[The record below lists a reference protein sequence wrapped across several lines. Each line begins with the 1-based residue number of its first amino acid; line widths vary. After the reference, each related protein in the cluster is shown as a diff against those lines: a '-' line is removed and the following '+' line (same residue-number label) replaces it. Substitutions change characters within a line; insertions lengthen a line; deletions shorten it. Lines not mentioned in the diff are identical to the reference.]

1 MKVLLIWLGKMGQFH
16 LQNLLNVTEIE
27 KIYAF
32 DVFEEAFKI
41 KNEKINYSTNLE
53 DFENLDYDFVD
64 IVAPTKFHYFYLEK
78 FIKLNKNIFVEK
90 PLVAT
95 KEELEKLDNLI
106 KETNYN
112 WKIWVW
118 FIERFNVVS
127 KFLKEKINEL
137 WKPKLI
143 EIFRYNPASW
153 RIQDVDVT
161 TDLMI
166 HDIDL
171 IKYFLEDSWEITWKN
186 VQIDT
191 YTVLLKSQ
199 DTNITLSANRITQQK
214 IRRIKFYYDS
224 LTIDWDLMLAKLD
237 IYHKPSEYLTS
248 RWQDLSISYLIEE
261 KYLMK
266 NNQLLEE
273 LQEFI
278 GILKWWEYD
287 LLADYESW
295 KQSIYMLNKVLWT
308 KNRSKAPIQFSAI

>member
-16 LQNLLNVTEIE
+16 LQNLLNISEIK

-32 DVFEEAFKI
+32 DVFEESFKV
-41 KNEKINYSTNLE
+41 KNEKIVYSTNLE

-64 IVAPTKFHYFYLEK
+64 IVAPTKFHYSYLEK

-90 PLVAT
+90 PLVTT
-95 KEELEKLDNLI
+95 KEELDSLDDLI
-106 KETNYN
+106 KKTDYS

-118 FIERFNVVS
+118 FIERFNTVS
-127 KFLKEKINEL
+127 KFLKEKISEL
-137 WKPKLI
+137 WQPKLI
-143 EIFRYNPASW
+143 EMFRYNPASW

-171 IKYFLEDSWEITWKN
+171 VKYFLSDNWQITWKN

-191 YTVLLKSQ
+191 STVLLKSQ
-199 DTNITLSANRITQQK
+199 NTNITLSANRITQQK
-214 IRRIKFYYDS
+214 IRRIKFYYDN
-224 LTIDWDLMLAKLD
+224 LTIDWDLMLAKVD
-237 IYHKPSEYLTS
+237 MFHKPSEYLTS
-248 RWQDLSISYLIEE
+248 KWQDLSISYLIEE

-278 GILKWWEYD
+278 NIVKWWEYK

-295 KQSIYMLNKVLWT
+295 KQSIYLLNKILENVW
-308 KNRSKAPIQFSAI
+308 N

>member
-16 LQNLLNVTEIE
+16 LQNLLKISEIE

-32 DVFEEAFKI
+32 DVVEDWFKI
-41 KNEKINYSTNLE
+41 QNDKIVYSTKLE

-90 PLVAT
+90 PIVAT
-95 KEELEKLDNLI
+95 LEEIEKLDKMI

-112 WKIWVW
+112 WKIWIG
-118 FIERFNVVS
+118 FIERFNPVS
-127 KFLKEKINEL
+127 KFLKEKVNEL
-137 WKPKLI
+137 WQPKLI
-143 EIFRYNPASW
+143 EIFRYNPGSW

-171 IKYFLEDSWEITWKN
+171 VNYFLQDSWKITGKN
-186 VQIDT
+186 VEKDT
-191 YTVLLKSQ
+191 STVLLKLWN
-199 DTNITLSANRITQQK
+199 TNITLSANRITQQK
-214 IRRIKFYYDS
+214 IRKIKLYYNNI
-224 LTIDWDLMLAKLD
+224 TIDGDLMLAKVD
-237 IYHKPSEYLTS
+237 IFHKPSEYLTQKG
-248 RWQDLSISYLIEE
+248 QDLSISYLIEE

-266 NNQLLEE
+266 TNQLLEE
-273 LQEFI
+273 LTEFVNI
-278 GILKWWEYD
+278 VKWWKYN

-295 KQSIYMLNKVLWT
+295 RKSIYLLNKILENV
-308 KNRSKAPIQFSAI
+308 

>member
-16 LQNLLNVTEIE
+16 LQNLLNISEIK

-32 DVFEEAFKI
+32 DVFEESFKV
-41 KNEKINYSTNLE
+41 KNEKIVYSTKLE

-64 IVAPTKFHYFYLEK
+64 IVAPTKFHYSYLEK

-90 PLVAT
+90 PLVTT
-95 KEELEKLDNLI
+95 KEDLDSLDDLI
-106 KETNYN
+106 KKTDYS

-118 FIERFNVVS
+118 FIERFNTVS
-127 KFLKEKINEL
+127 KFLKGKISEL
-137 WKPKLI
+137 WQPKLI
-143 EIFRYNPASW
+143 EMFRYNPASW

-171 IKYFLEDSWEITWKN
+171 VKYFLSDNWQITWKN
-186 VQIDT
+186 VQVDT
-191 YTVLLKSQ
+191 STVLLKFQ
-199 DTNITLSANRITQQK
+199 NTNITLSANRITQQK
-214 IRRIKFYYDS
+214 IRRIKFYYDN
-224 LTIDWDLMLAKLD
+224 LTIDWDLMLAKVD
-237 IYHKPSEYLTS
+237 MFHKPSEYLTS
-248 RWQDLSISYLIEE
+248 KWQDLSISYLIEE

-278 GILKWWEYD
+278 NIVKWWEYK

-295 KQSIYMLNKVLWT
+295 KQSIYLLNKILENVW
-308 KNRSKAPIQFSAI
+308 N